1 MEKTNNVNHVFGAT
15 DEAKSESSSSS
26 HNIELGKRGEDAAA
40 AYLSQR
46 GYNVLAR
53 NWRCPAGEADIV
65 AADENGLHFIEVKT
79 RMSER
84 RGFPAEA
91 VDEKKRQK
99 YERMAEI
106 YLCDCGID
114 EDECDVYFDIISIL
128 VGDNNRAFLRFHKN
142 AFGREC
148 EH

>member
-1 MEKTNNVNHVFGAT
+1 MEKANTANHVFGAT
-15 DEAKSESSSSS
+15 DETESESSTSS

-46 GYNVLAR
+46 GYHVLAR
-53 NWRCPAGEADIV
+53 NWRCPAGEVDIV
-65 AADENGLHFIEVKT
+65 AENEDGLHFVEVKT

-91 VDEKKRQK
+91 VDAKKRHK

-106 YLCDCGID
+106 YLCDCEID
-114 EDECDVYFDIISIL
+114 EDNCAVYFDIISIL

-142 AFGREC
+142 AFGPEC
-148 EH
+148 EC

>member
-1 MEKTNNVNHVFGAT
+1 MEKANTANHVFGAT
-15 DEAKSESSSSS
+15 EETESESSTSS

-46 GYNVLAR
+46 GYHVLAR
-53 NWRCPAGEADIV
+53 NWRCPAGEVDIV
-65 AADENGLHFIEVKT
+65 AENEDGLHFVEVKT

-91 VDEKKRQK
+91 VDAKKRHK

-106 YLCDCGID
+106 YLCDCEID
-114 EDECDVYFDIISIL
+114 EDNCAVYFDIISIL